1 MILTLVIT
9 QDLLQQ
15 VPQKPPSTIATPI
28 FFPEPLASRR
38 PTEEKSPTT
47 CNGETAYKGQVKF
60 YDNFDGQ
67 SISNLKWKHADKI
80 ADEPVSI
87 NFIYSL

>member
-1 MILTLVIT
+1 M
-9 QDLLQQ
+9 QNFDSEKP
-15 VPQKPPSTIATPI
+15 VPQKPPSTTPTPI

-47 CNGETAYKGQVKF
+47 YNGKTAYKGQVIF

-67 SISNLKWKHADKI
+67 SISNLKWKHAVKI